1 MELVKFWWEPQELM
15 KFEQEAHACTWIID
29 QLMKRIWSYKFES
42 LLDLLQELD
51 SDFNWIFDFGLLKAQ
66 FNHMTNTWLRS

>member
-15 KFEQEAHACTWIID
+15 KFEQEDHACTWIID

-51 SDFNWIFDFGLLKAQ
+51 STLIEFLTLVYLELSSI
-66 FNHMTNTWLRS
+66 TWLTLD

>member
-1 MELVKFWWEPQELM
+1 LKFNGIGQILMGTQELM

-51 SDFNWIFDFGLLKAQ
+51 STLIEFLTLVYLELSSI
-66 FNHMTNTWLRS
+66 T